1 MHLYP
6 QITRVAKYLPSN
18 IVTNDDLSKIMDT
31 SDEWITSRTGIK
43 ERRISQQESTADLAT
58 QVGLKLI
65 EGIDIETIDFI
76 IVATMTGDYGT
87 PSTACLVQSNLGA
100 DQAFSLDVNAACSG
114 FVFALSTAEKFL
126 SSGKYQRG
134 LVIGAETMS
143 TMLNWE
149 DRSTAVLFGD
159 GAAGV
164 LLENTSKEP
173 RFIDELL
180 RSDGTRGMA
189 LFAKK
194 NLNNNP
200 FKLPDKETSE
210 GMKMDGKKI
219 FDFALRDVSKNM
231 IELLEKNPDFSKELD
246 YCLAHQA
253 NSRILEAISKKTKI
267 ANEKFLSNV
276 HFYGNTSAASVP
288 LLLVDEIEK
297 GTLVLGSHQK
307 VIMTGY
313 GAGLT
318 WGSILLK
325 L

>member
-1 MHLYP
+1 MQLYP

-18 IVTNDDLSKIMDT
+18 KVTNDDLSKIMET
-31 SDEWITSRTGIK
+31 SDEWIASRTGIR
-43 ERRISQQESTADLAT
+43 ERRISIEETTSDLAT
-58 QVGLKLI
+58 EVAKQLVKELDVLSL
-65 EGIDIETIDFI
+65 DFI
-76 IVATMTGDYGT
+76 IIATMTADYGT
-87 PSTACLVQSNLGA
+87 PSTACLVQNNIGA
-100 DQAFSLDVNAACSG
+100 KNAFCLDINAACSG
-114 FVFALSTAEKFL
+114 FIFALSTAEKFL

-164 LLENTSKEP
+164 LLENTSTTQKFFE
-173 RFIDELL
+173 EKLQ
-180 RSDGTRGMA
+180 SDGTRGMA
-189 LFAKK
+189 LFAKE
-194 NLNNNP
+194 NINQNP
-200 FKLPDKETSE
+200 FKKPTDNKSE
-210 GMKMDGKKI
+210 GMKMEGKQI

-231 IELLEKNPDFSKELD
+231 LETLSLNLDFKEGLD

-253 NSRILEAISKKTKI
+253 NIRILEAIAKKTKI
-267 ANEKFLSNV
+267 PMSKMLHNV
-276 HFYGNTSAASVP
+276 QYYGNTSAASVP
-288 LLLVDEIEK
+288 LLLVDEVEK
-297 GTLVLGSHQK
+297 GTLTLGSHQK
-307 VIMTGY
+307 LMLTGY

>member
-1 MHLYP
+1 MQLYP

-18 IVTNDDLSKIMDT
+18 KVTNDDLSKIMET
-31 SDEWITSRTGIK
+31 SDEWIASRTGIR
-43 ERRISQQESTADLAT
+43 ERRISIEETTSDLAT
-58 QVGLKLI
+58 GVAKQLVKELDVLSL
-65 EGIDIETIDFI
+65 DFI
-76 IVATMTGDYGT
+76 IIATMTADYGT
-87 PSTACLVQSNLGA
+87 PSTACLVQNNIGA
-100 DQAFSLDVNAACSG
+100 KNAFCLDINAACSG
-114 FVFALSTAEKFL
+114 FIFALSTAEKFL

-164 LLENTSKEP
+164 LLENTSTTQKFFE
-173 RFIDELL
+173 EKLQ
-180 RSDGTRGMA
+180 SDGTRGMA
-189 LFAKK
+189 LFAKE
-194 NLNNNP
+194 NINQNP
-200 FKLPDKETSE
+200 FNKLTDNKSE
-210 GMKMDGKKI
+210 GMKMEGKQI

-231 IELLEKNPDFSKELD
+231 LETLSLNLDFKEGLD

-253 NSRILEAISKKTKI
+253 NIRILEAIAKKTKI
-267 ANEKFLSNV
+267 PMSKMLHNV
-276 HFYGNTSAASVP
+276 QYYGNTSAASVP
-288 LLLVDEIEK
+288 LLLVDELEK
-297 GTLVLGSHQK
+297 GTLTLGSHQK
-307 VIMTGY
+307 LMLTGY

>member
-1 MHLYP
+1 MQLYP

-18 IVTNDDLSKIMDT
+18 KVTNDDLSKIMET
-31 SDEWITSRTGIK
+31 SDEWIASRTGIR
-43 ERRISQQESTADLAT
+43 ERRISIEETTSDLAT
-58 QVGLKLI
+58 GVAKQLVKELDVLSL
-65 EGIDIETIDFI
+65 DFI
-76 IVATMTGDYGT
+76 IIATMTADYGT
-87 PSTACLVQSNLGA
+87 PSTACLVQNNIGA
-100 DQAFSLDVNAACSG
+100 KNAFCLDINAACSG
-114 FVFALSTAEKFL
+114 FIFALSTAEKFL

-164 LLENTSKEP
+164 LLENTSTTQKFFE
-173 RFIDELL
+173 EKLQ
-180 RSDGTRGMA
+180 SDGTRGMA
-189 LFAKK
+189 LFAKE
-194 NLNNNP
+194 NINQNP
-200 FKLPDKETSE
+200 FNKLTDNKSE
-210 GMKMDGKKI
+210 GMKMEGKQI

-231 IELLEKNPDFSKELD
+231 LETLSLNLDFKEGLD

-253 NSRILEAISKKTKI
+253 NIRILEAIAKKTKI
-267 ANEKFLSNV
+267 PMSKMLHNV
-276 HFYGNTSAASVP
+276 QYYGNTSAASVP
-288 LLLVDEIEK
+288 LLLVDEVEK
-297 GTLVLGSHQK
+297 GTLTLGSHQK
-307 VIMTGY
+307 LMLTGY